1 MIRPKQ
7 ITNFNRTRAELEELI
22 LFSLIIQGK
31 NSEIQAVKLEHFL
44 VYLAHVTG
52 AERPFEMVNIALH
65 TEDDEDGETLLL
77 KALQKFGLGQY
88 GRLMQAFGEV
98 IYLHNLAEV
107 TTEQLEACFGIGPK
121 SSRFFI
127 MHSRAESQIACLD
140 THILKWLGSKGH
152 KVPKNTPQGAEYQAL
167 EKVFLF
173 YCAVEGKTPAE
184 MDLAIWTDKSENS
197 SRKNLTTV

>member
-1 MIRPKQ
+1 MIKPKQ
-7 ITNFNRTRAELEELI
+7 ITNFNRSRAELEELI

-31 NSEIQAVKLEHFL
+31 NSEIQAGKLEHFL
-44 VYLAHVTG
+44 VYLAHITG

-65 TEDDEDGETLLL
+65 WEDDEDGGTLLL

-140 THILKWLGSKGH
+140 THILKWLGEKGH
-152 KVPKNTPQGAEYQAL
+152 DVPKNTPQGAEYQRL
-167 EKVFLF
+167 EKVFLD
-173 YCAVEGKTPAE
+173 YCKKACKSPAD
-184 MDLAIWTDKSENS
+184 MDLEIWKERCKQNEQKAI
-197 SRKNLTTV
+197 